1 VIATGEVALAIMDA
15 NLLKTLPL
23 TKDWAK
29 KFVYMDE
36 NGEEKCKQVDHM
48 T

>member
-1 VIATGEVALAIMDA
+1 MITTGEVVLASTDA

-29 KFVYMDE
+29 IFGKLL
-36 NGEEKCKQVDHM
+36 